1 MLKKGELVMAGVCG
15 KDCRGCEDRQRYG
28 CRGCLETGG
37 NPVWG
42 SCRAAACC
50 YSQGMQN
57 CGECVTQ
64 ERCSKLEEMERIRQ
78 QWKQEEQ
85 ARQDDWRAG
94 LARRTPVMAQ
104 WLPVLFWLSLVSTV
118 LNLIDELPL
127 SQGGSLVLSVASLCL
142 GIGTLVAYWKLAPL
156 SDRLRLVWR
165 LQLGVQIVGAA
176 IAVMLPAIFQSGSDA
191 GALGL
196 AGGLGVVGALAVAVM
211 GLVAMYQFCEA
222 MAEEL
227 EQSDP
232 PGVGQT
238 PAFRG
243 GAGRRLADS
252 WRLLRKCVFW
262 SLGVMLGV
270 LLLALLV
277 QGGMGILLLL
287 VVLAAALVLAGCG
300 IAQLVMLWKSGRFF
314 RELPPADPTLPPVEE

>member
-1 MLKKGELVMAGVCG
+1 MAGVCG
-15 KDCRGCEDRQRYG
+15 KDCRDCDYRQRYG

-57 CGECVTQ
+57 CGACPTREGCG
-64 ERCSKLEEMERIRQ
+64 RPADMES
-78 QWKQEEQ
+78 
-85 ARQDDWRAG
+85 ARQRWEREEEDRRGRWRAN

-118 LNLIDELPL
+118 LNLMDELPL
-127 SQGGSLVLSVASLCL
+127 SQGTSLAVSVTDLCL
-142 GIGTLVAYWKLAPL
+142 GIGMLAVYWKLAPL

-165 LQLGVQIVGAA
+165 LQLAAQIVAVAA
-176 IAVMLPAIFQSGSDA
+176 VVAMLPALFSPDLAPGL
-191 GALGL
+191 GTLGL
-196 AGGLGVVGALAVAVM
+196 IGALAVAVV

-238 PAFRG
+238 PPPAFRG
-243 GAGRRLADS
+243 GEGRRLADS
-252 WRLLRKCVFW
+252 WRLLRKCAFW

-287 VVLAAALVLAGCG
+287 VVLAAALVLAGCS
-300 IAQLVMLWKSGRFF
+300 IAQMVMLWKSASFF